1 MSASFPPRR
10 EVIYSIPCCIY
21 IYISLLRKLVVLT
34 QFPSIDLFPTLLIII
49 FTTTIIKILSFNI
62 IIIIIIINTPN
73 CLAIFIK
80 IIINKL
86 YASLLLSKSVLDFY
100 IFHICDNS
108 VYITIWYWTIFYNY
122 KKNFFKKNFKIYRI
136 LYLKFIF
143 HFYQLIDIQHYPF

>member
-62 IIIIIIINTPN
+62 IIIIIIINTTN

-136 LYLKFIF
+136 LYLKFT
-143 HFYQLIDIQHYPF
+143 